1 MIECNKLRPLGKNMT
16 KRSIETQDI
25 VLAATLKV
33 LGYKLDTI
41 EKVGNKGIFF
51 FNDVDEAVVNDYDLG
66 KLKVEPI
73 SFNSAIKALTTASRR
88 TM

>member
-1 MIECNKLRPLGKNMT
+1 MT
-16 KRSIETQDI
+16 KKSIETQDI

-33 LGYKLDTI
+33 LGFRLDTI

-51 FNDVDEAVVNDYDLG
+51 FSDVDESVVNNYDLG
-66 KLKVEPI
+66 NLKVEPI

-88 TM
+88 TL

>member
-1 MIECNKLRPLGKNMT
+1 MSNKT
-16 KRSIETQDI
+16 IETQDI

-33 LGYKLDTI
+33 LGYRLEMI

-51 FNDVDEAVVNDYDLG
+51 FNDVDESVVNDYDLG
-66 KLKVEPI
+66 NLKVEPV

-88 TM
+88 AM

>member
-1 MIECNKLRPLGKNMT
+1 MSKKT
-16 KRSIETQDI
+16 IETQDI

-33 LGYKLDTI
+33 LGYRLDTI
-41 EKVGNKGIFF
+41 QKIGNKGIFF
-51 FNDVDEAVVNDYDLG
+51 FNEVDESIVNDYDLG
-66 KLKVEPI
+66 NLKVEPV

>member
-1 MIECNKLRPLGKNMT
+1 MT
-16 KRSIETQDI
+16 KKSIETQDI
-25 VLAATLKV
+25 VLAAALKV

-51 FNDVDEAVVNDYDLG
+51 FSGVDESAVNDYDLG
-66 KLKVEPI
+66 NLLVEPI

>member
-1 MIECNKLRPLGKNMT
+1 MSKKN
-16 KRSIETQDI
+16 IETQDI

-33 LGYKLDTI
+33 LGYRLETI
-41 EKVGNKGIFF
+41 QKVGNKGIFF

-66 KLKVEPI
+66 NLKVEPV

-88 TM
+88 ML

>member
-1 MIECNKLRPLGKNMT
+1 MSKKT
-16 KRSIETQDI
+16 IETQDI

-33 LGYKLDTI
+33 LGYRLDTI

-51 FNDVDEAVVNDYDLG
+51 FNEVDESVVNDYDLG
-66 KLKVEPI
+66 NLKVEPV

-88 TM
+88 TL

>member
-1 MIECNKLRPLGKNMT
+1 MAKT
-16 KRSIETQDI
+16 TIETQDI
-25 VLAATLKV
+25 VLAASLKI

-51 FNDVDEAVVNDYDLG
+51 FSDVDDSVINDYDLG
-66 KLKVEPI
+66 NLRVEPV

>member
-1 MIECNKLRPLGKNMT
+1 MA
-16 KRSIETQDI
+16 KRTIETQDI
-25 VLAATLKV
+25 VLAAALKV
-33 LGYKLDTI
+33 LGYRLDTI

-51 FNDVDEAVVNDYDLG
+51 FLDVDDEVINDYDLG
-66 KLKVEPI
+66 HLKVEPV